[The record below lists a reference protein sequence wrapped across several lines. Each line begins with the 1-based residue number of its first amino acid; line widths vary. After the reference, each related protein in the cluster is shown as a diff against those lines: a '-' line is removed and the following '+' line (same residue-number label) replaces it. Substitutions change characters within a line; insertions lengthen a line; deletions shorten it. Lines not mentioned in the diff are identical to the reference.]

1 MILLAD
7 PSPDDR
13 LKGIIV
19 RQFHERQSLLPVR
32 IPNLMKALLIMF
44 PLGQAQFTDEVF
56 SSLFRQVLPLQ
67 LILTDPDDRFRL
79 TTYGDVDKTKGYV
92 TPMAIVI
99 VVIIHKKSSIPDPD
113 PGRAILTLYAV
124 FHLTSFRLV
133 QWHDQHFQ
141 HRVPVQRI

>member
-7 PSPDDR
+7 SSPDDR
-13 LKGIIV
+13 LKRIIV
-19 RQFHERQSLLPVR
+19 RKFHERQALLPGR
-32 IPNLMKALLIMF
+32 ISNLMQTLLIMF
-44 PLGQAQFTDEVF
+44 PLGQAQFADKVF
-56 SSLFRQVLPLQ
+56 PSLFRQVLPLQ
-67 LILTDPDDRFRL
+67 LILTDPDDCFRL
-79 TTYGDVDKTKGYV
+79 TTYGDIDKTKGYV

-141 HRVPVQRI
+141 YRIPVQRI